1 MAEPE
6 PERDPTAWQHE
17 AINHAKAKKWE
28 ELKLCVLP
36 PGEPRM
42 PDDLLNSLPGERK
55 MTVLHQMAYNGGDHG
70 VEPALR
76 ALVAGGCRFDPGVR
90 TPMSAD
96 PAERNMNAPQIA
108 RDRGHA
114 HIAELMSQLPD
125 LAQQTKWRY
134 KDGEEWLPF
143 TANDAAIEKAWDD
156 FRLRDAAHELTVQ
169 ESGRSLRVDLL
180 KQRAV
185 DVGGGSQP
193 MRIKRSLVAEEAA
206 DTLIKVGSKSLS
218 SAPAN
223 FPKGLPAP
231 EDPGAVTQFYWHGE
245 EDDSWIAYEEGPN
258 AALVAG
264 FLAWK
269 GGGGS
274 KTIECAPP
282 LLLGLCMNLQAE
294 HAVAGFSQ
302 SQQDALREL

>member
-76 ALVAGGCRFDPGVR
+76 ALVAGGCRFDPDVR

-125 LAQQTKWRY
+125 LAQQTKWRC
-134 KDGEEWLPF
+134 KEGAQSTKQPVHS
-143 TANDAAIEKAWDD
+143 AWGTPNGVSSSSPPH
-156 FRLRDAAHELTVQ
+156 A
-169 ESGRSLRVDLL
+169 
-180 KQRAV
+180 
-185 DVGGGSQP
+185 GGGTPS
-193 MRIKRSLVAEEAA
+193 
-206 DTLIKVGSKSLS
+206 GSTRL
-218 SAPAN
+218 
-223 FPKGLPAP
+223 
-231 EDPGAVTQFYWHGE
+231 
-245 EDDSWIAYEEGPN
+245 
-258 AALVAG
+258 
-264 FLAWK
+264 
-269 GGGGS
+269 
-274 KTIECAPP
+274 
-282 LLLGLCMNLQAE
+282 
-294 HAVAGFSQ
+294 
-302 SQQDALREL
+302 